1 MKGSIIHLHS
11 SSFSF
16 ISQNK
21 RLYFLGASFVALITY
36 VIAQELE
43 KKNPFWH
50 SLWISEGLTRILCII
65 GKSCIWDGWR
75 HPLARCILFQ
85 ATLFPEAAA
94 LLHGARL
101 FSLSLFHLLL
111 QGSYGKKLCQST
123 RALVLVFISD
133 CLHPIWLRC
142 TFNHVFT
149 LRQNC
154 LGTWSRHAAV
164 EHATCALQ
172 KYLFD
177 FLPPSIIQ

>member
-43 KKNPFWH
+43 KKNSFCH

-75 HPLARCILFQ
+75 HPLARCILFR

-101 FSLSLFHLLL
+101 FSLSL
-111 QGSYGKKLCQST
+111 S
-123 RALVLVFISD
+123 FISY
-133 CLHPIWLRC
+133 
-142 TFNHVFT
+142 
-149 LRQNC
+149 
-154 LGTWSRHAAV
+154 SKAAMERSCV
-164 EHATCALQ
+164 SQRVPWFWFSSVIVYTPFDWGAL
-172 KYLFD
+172 
-177 FLPPSIIQ
+177 